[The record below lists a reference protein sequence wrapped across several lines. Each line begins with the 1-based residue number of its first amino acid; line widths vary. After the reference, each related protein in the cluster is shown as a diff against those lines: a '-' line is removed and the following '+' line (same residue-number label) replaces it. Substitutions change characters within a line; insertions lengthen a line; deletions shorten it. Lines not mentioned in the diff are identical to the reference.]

1 MKRLLLTAFVLL
13 VLCGSAFAQSYESHW
28 ADFDPQHINPYENHF
43 DIIAFVQI
51 DDEFVTF
58 DDNWAALE
66 VAAFVGDTC
75 RGHYFLEQHQE
86 DQGAPRPTVAMFIFC
101 NTPNEPLTF
110 KMYDHANEIE
120 YDICANNYLQDDGTL
135 IPMEIVTGVSNYD
148 QWDFGAWGVTLS
160 FTTPPT
166 PLTQTVM
173 LHAGSNWFSTYL
185 EMELEELQ
193 NALVAAMSEP
203 DSCTIV
209 IKSKE
214 GNCRWTGSRWR
225 ENGFEWDVAKMY
237 RIEVTEDCEFTLTGM
252 LIDPAQHPITILA
265 GEATWIGFPFA
276 ESMEPADVIPAG
288 FAVNGDQIKYKNGN
302 ARYTSNGWRA
312 SGLTE
317 LEPGLGYMYIPASTV
332 TEDRILI
339 YPTNAK

>member
-1 MKRLLLTAFVLL
+1 ML
-13 VLCGSAFAQSYESHW
+13 VLCGSAFAQPYESHW

-43 DIIAFVQI
+43 DIITFVQI
-51 DDEFVTF
+51 DDDFVTF
-58 DDNWAALE
+58 NDNWAALE

-110 KMYDHANEIE
+110 RMYDHANEIE
-120 YDICANNYLQDDGTL
+120 YDICANNYLQDDETL
-135 IPMEIVTGVSNYD
+135 IPIELVTGVSNYD

-160 FTTPPT
+160 FTTPPH
-166 PLTQTVM
+166 PLTQTVT
-173 LHAGSNWFSTYL
+173 LHTGSNWFSTYL

-209 IKSKE
+209 VKSKNS
-214 GNCRWTGSRWR
+214 NCRWNGSSWR
-225 ENGFEWDVAKMY
+225 AANDFTWDVAKMY
-237 RIEVTEDCEFTLTGM
+237 MIEVTEDCELTLTGD
-252 LIDPAQHPITILA
+252 LIDPAQHPITIQA
-265 GEATWIGFPFA
+265 GTATWIGFPFS
-276 ESMEPADVIPAG
+276 ESKTFDEAIPAD
-288 FAVNGDQIKYKNGN
+288 FAVSGDQIKYQNAIARFNGN
-302 ARYTSNGWRA
+302 WRGS
-312 SGLTE
+312 SGFTG
-317 LEPGLGYMYIPASTV
+317 LEPGKGYMYVPASTV
-332 TEDRILI
+332 TEDRILL